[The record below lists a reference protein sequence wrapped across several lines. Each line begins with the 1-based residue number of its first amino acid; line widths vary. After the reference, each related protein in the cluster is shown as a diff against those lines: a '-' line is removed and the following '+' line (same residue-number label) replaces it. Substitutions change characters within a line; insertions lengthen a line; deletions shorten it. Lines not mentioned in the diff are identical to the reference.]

1 MSTPRYAPSATLLQD
16 GRVLATGGWCQGRD
30 LTSAELYDPQT
41 AGWRVTGAMTT
52 ARASHTALLMS
63 DGTVLVAG
71 GYRDGVGA
79 LATTEH
85 YEPTTKRWVA
95 EADMPS
101 AHTSHATA
109 ALPDGRALAEC
120 GSVDGASPSGTPEG
134 GRSYEVYG
142 SGASTLCDSIGP
154 HRSAGAASPPP

>member
-1 MSTPRYAPSATLLQD
+1 VA
-16 GRVLATGGWCQGRD
+16 
-30 LTSAELYDPQT
+30 SAELYDPQT

-109 ALPDGRALAEC
+109 ALPDGRALVV
-120 GSVDGASPSGTPEG
+120 GGRGGSGT
-134 GRSYEVYG
+134 S
-142 SGASTLCDSIGP
+142 ASTETLLQQGS
-154 HRSAGAASPPP
+154 RR